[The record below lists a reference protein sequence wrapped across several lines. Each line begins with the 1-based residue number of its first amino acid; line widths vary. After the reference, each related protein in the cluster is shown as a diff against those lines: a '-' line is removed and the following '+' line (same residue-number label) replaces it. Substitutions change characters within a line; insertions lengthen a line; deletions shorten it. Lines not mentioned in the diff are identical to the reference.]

1 MVYDRRESFKGYIK
15 EEISMPRTRTTK
27 AAAAKTAK
35 TAATEKTTPVKTE
48 ETVKAEEVKAVET
61 KTEETVKAEETK
73 KATTAKKEPVKRAT
87 RKKAATAKKT
97 AVQTVTKRV
106 NIQFAGKDLKIE
118 EIEAAVK
125 KAWMDETGKK
135 ETEIEKLEIYIKPEE
150 SAAYYVVN
158 GEYVE
163 EGKKIDL

>member
-1 MVYDRRESFKGYIK
+1 MVYDKRESCKGYIK
-15 EEISMPRTRTTK
+15 EEISMPRTKTTK
-27 AAAAKTAK
+27 AAVTKTTKAAT
-35 TAATEKTTPVKTE
+35 TEKTTPVKTE
-48 ETVKAEEVKAVET
+48 ETVKTEEVKVVET
-61 KTEETVKAEETK
+61 KPEETKAEETK
-73 KATTAKKEPVKRAT
+73 KAASAKKEPVKRAT
-87 RKKAATAKKT
+87 RKRTTTKKT
-97 AVQTVTKRV
+97 AVKTVTKRV
-106 NIQFAGKDLKIE
+106 NIQFGGKDLKIE

>member
-1 MVYDRRESFKGYIK
+1 
-15 EEISMPRTRTTK
+15 MPRTKTTK
-27 AAAAKTAK
+27 AAATK

-61 KTEETVKAEETK
+61 KTEETKAETTK
-73 KATTAKKEPVKRAT
+73 KAAPAKKEPVKRAT
-87 RKKAATAKKT
+87 RKRAATTKKAAVK
-97 AVQTVTKRV
+97 TVTKRV

>member
-1 MVYDRRESFKGYIK
+1 MVYDKRESCKGYIK
-15 EEISMPRTRTTK
+15 EEISMPRTKTTK
-27 AAAAKTAK
+27 AAVTKTTKAAV
-35 TAATEKTTPVKTE
+35 TEKTTPVKTE
-48 ETVKAEEVKAVET
+48 ETVKTEEVKDV
-61 KTEETVKAEETK
+61 ETK
-73 KATTAKKEPVKRAT
+73 KAASSKKEPVKRAT
-87 RKKAATAKKT
+87 RKRTATTKKT
-97 AVQTVTKRV
+97 AVKTVTKRV
-106 NIQFAGKDLKIE
+106 NIQFGGKDLKIE

>member
-1 MVYDRRESFKGYIK
+1 MVYDKRESCKGYIK
-15 EEISMPRTRTTK
+15 EEISMPRTKTTK
-27 AAAAKTAK
+27 AAVTKTTKA
-35 TAATEKTTPVKTE
+35 AATEKTTPVKTE
-48 ETVKAEEVKAVET
+48 ETVKTEEVKVVET
-61 KTEETVKAEETK
+61 KPEETKAEETK
-73 KATTAKKEPVKRAT
+73 KAASAKKEPVKRAT
-87 RKKAATAKKT
+87 RKRTTTTKKT
-97 AVQTVTKRV
+97 AIKTVTKRV
-106 NIQFAGKDLKIE
+106 NIQFGGKDLKIE
-118 EIEAAVK
+118 EIEAAIK

>member
-1 MVYDRRESFKGYIK
+1 
-15 EEISMPRTRTTK
+15 MPRTRTTK
-27 AAAAKTAK
+27 AAATKTTKA
-35 TAATEKTTPVKTE
+35 AATEKTTPVKTE

-61 KTEETVKAEETK
+61 KTEETKTEETK
-73 KATTAKKEPVKRAT
+73 KVAPAKKEPVKRAT
-87 RKKAATAKKT
+87 RKKAATTKKA
-97 AVQTVTKRV
+97 AVKTVTKRV

-118 EIEAAVK
+118 EIEAAVR
-125 KAWMDETGKK
+125 KAWMDETGKNV
-135 ETEIEKLEIYIKPEE
+135 TEIEKLEIYIKPEE

>member
-15 EEISMPRTRTTK
+15 EEISMPRTKTTK
-27 AAAAKTAK
+27 AAATKTVKAV
-35 TAATEKTTPVKTE
+35 ATEETTPVKMTE
-48 ETVKAEEVKAVET
+48 ETKAVNVEET
-61 KTEETVKAEETK
+61 KTEEVK
-73 KATTAKKEPVKRAT
+73 KAAPAKKEPVKRAT
-87 RKKAATAKKT
+87 RKKAATTKKA
-97 AVQTVTKRV
+97 AVKTVTKRV

>member
-1 MVYDRRESFKGYIK
+1 MVYDKRESCKGYIK
-15 EEISMPRTRTTK
+15 EEISMPRTKTTK
-27 AAAAKTAK
+27 AAVTKTTKA
-35 TAATEKTTPVKTE
+35 AATEKTTPVKTE
-48 ETVKAEEVKAVET
+48 ET
-61 KTEETVKAEETK
+61 K
-73 KATTAKKEPVKRAT
+73 KAASAKKEPVKRAT
-87 RKKAATAKKT
+87 RKRTATTKKT
-97 AVQTVTKRV
+97 AVKTVTKRV
-106 NIQFAGKDLKIE
+106 NIQFGGKDLKIE

>member
-1 MVYDRRESFKGYIK
+1 MK
-15 EEISMPRTRTTK
+15 
-27 AAAAKTAK
+27 
-35 TAATEKTTPVKTE
+35 
-48 ETVKAEEVKAVET
+48 
-61 KTEETVKAEETK
+61 
-73 KATTAKKEPVKRAT
+73 
-87 RKKAATAKKT
+87 
-97 AVQTVTKRV
+97 
-106 NIQFAGKDLKIE
+106 IQFGGKDLKIE

>member
-15 EEISMPRTRTTK
+15 EEISMPRTKTTK
-27 AAAAKTAK
+27 AAATK

-61 KTEETVKAEETK
+61 KTEETKAETTK
-73 KATTAKKEPVKRAT
+73 KAAPAKKEPVKRAT
-87 RKKAATAKKT
+87 RKRAATTKKAAVK
-97 AVQTVTKRV
+97 TVTKRV

>member
-1 MVYDRRESFKGYIK
+1 
-15 EEISMPRTRTTK
+15 MPRTKTTK
-27 AAAAKTAK
+27 AAVTKTTKAAV
-35 TAATEKTTPVKTE
+35 TEKTTPVKTE
-48 ETVKAEEVKAVET
+48 ETVKTEEVKDVET
-61 KTEETVKAEETK
+61 TRKRT
-73 KATTAKKEPVKRAT
+73 ATT
-87 RKKAATAKKT
+87 KKT
-97 AVQTVTKRV
+97 AVKTVTKRV
-106 NIQFAGKDLKIE
+106 NIQFGGKDLKIE

>member
-1 MVYDRRESFKGYIK
+1 MVYDKRESCKGYIK
-15 EEISMPRTRTTK
+15 EEISMPRTKTTK
-27 AAAAKTAK
+27 AAVTKTTKA
-35 TAATEKTTPVKTE
+35 AATEKTTPVKTE
-48 ETVKAEEVKAVET
+48 ETVKTEEVKDVET
-61 KTEETVKAEETK
+61 KAEETK
-73 KATTAKKEPVKRAT
+73 KAVSAKKEPVKRAT
-87 RKKAATAKKT
+87 RKRTATTKKT
-97 AVQTVTKRV
+97 AVKTVTKRV
-106 NIQFAGKDLKIE
+106 NIQFVTVFT
-118 EIEAAVK
+118 AVK

>member
-1 MVYDRRESFKGYIK
+1 MVYDKRESCKGYIK
-15 EEISMPRTRTTK
+15 EEISMPRTKTTK
-27 AAAAKTAK
+27 AAVTKTTKA
-35 TAATEKTTPVKTE
+35 AATEKTTPVKTE
-48 ETVKAEEVKAVET
+48 ET
-61 KTEETVKAEETK
+61 K
-73 KATTAKKEPVKRAT
+73 KAASAKKEPVKRAT
-87 RKKAATAKKT
+87 RKRTATTKKT
-97 AVQTVTKRV
+97 AVKTVTKRV
-106 NIQFAGKDLKIE
+106 NIQFGGKDLKIE

-150 SAAYYVVN
+150 SAADYVVN

>member
-1 MVYDRRESFKGYIK
+1 MCLRTPHSVLLGK
-15 EEISMPRTRTTK
+15 E
-27 AAAAKTAK
+27 
-35 TAATEKTTPVKTE
+35 
-48 ETVKAEEVKAVET
+48 
-61 KTEETVKAEETK
+61 AEETK
-73 KATTAKKEPVKRAT
+73 KAASAKKEPVKRAT
-87 RKKAATAKKT
+87 RKRTATTKKT
-97 AVQTVTKRV
+97 AVKTVTKRV
-106 NIQFAGKDLKIE
+106 NIQFGGKDLKIE

>member
-1 MVYDRRESFKGYIK
+1 MVYDKRESCKGYIK
-15 EEISMPRTRTTK
+15 EEISMPRTKTTK
-27 AAAAKTAK
+27 AAVTKTTKA
-35 TAATEKTTPVKTE
+35 AATEKTTPVKTE
-48 ETVKAEEVKAVET
+48 ETVKTEEVKDV
-61 KTEETVKAEETK
+61 ETK
-73 KATTAKKEPVKRAT
+73 KAASAKKEPVKRAT
-87 RKKAATAKKT
+87 RKRTATTKKT
-97 AVQTVTKRV
+97 AVKTVTKRV
-106 NIQFAGKDLKIE
+106 NIQFGGKDLKIE

>member
-1 MVYDRRESFKGYIK
+1 
-15 EEISMPRTRTTK
+15 MPRTKTTK
-27 AAAAKTAK
+27 AAVTKTTKAAV
-35 TAATEKTTPVKTE
+35 TEKTTPVKTE
-48 ETVKAEEVKAVET
+48 ETVKTEEVKDVET
-61 KTEETVKAEETK
+61 KSEET
-73 KATTAKKEPVKRAT
+73 KKEPVKRAT
-87 RKKAATAKKT
+87 RKRTATTKKT
-97 AVQTVTKRV
+97 AVKTVTKRV
-106 NIQFAGKDLKIE
+106 NIQFGGKDLKIE

>member
-1 MVYDRRESFKGYIK
+1 MVYDKRESCKGYIK
-15 EEISMPRTRTTK
+15 EEISMPRTKTTK
-27 AAAAKTAK
+27 AAVTKTTKAAV
-35 TAATEKTTPVKTE
+35 TEKTTPVKTE
-48 ETVKAEEVKAVET
+48 ET
-61 KTEETVKAEETK
+61 K
-73 KATTAKKEPVKRAT
+73 KAASSKKEPVKRAT
-87 RKKAATAKKT
+87 RKRTATTKKT
-97 AVQTVTKRV
+97 AVKTVTKRV
-106 NIQFAGKDLKIE
+106 NIQFGGKDLKIE

>member
-1 MVYDRRESFKGYIK
+1 MVYDKRESCKGYIK
-15 EEISMPRTRTTK
+15 EEISMPRTKTTK
-27 AAAAKTAK
+27 AAVTKTTKA
-35 TAATEKTTPVKTE
+35 AATEKTTPVKTE
-48 ETVKAEEVKAVET
+48 ETVKTEEAKDVET
-61 KTEETVKAEETK
+61 KAEETK
-73 KATTAKKEPVKRAT
+73 KAASAKKEPVKRAT
-87 RKKAATAKKT
+87 RKRTATTKKT
-97 AVQTVTKRV
+97 AVKTVTKRV
-106 NIQFAGKDLKIE
+106 NIQFGGKDLKIE

>member
-1 MVYDRRESFKGYIK
+1 MVYDKRESCKGYIK
-15 EEISMPRTRTTK
+15 EEISMPRTKTTK
-27 AAAAKTAK
+27 AAVTKTTKA
-35 TAATEKTTPVKTE
+35 AATEKTTPVKTE
-48 ETVKAEEVKAVET
+48 EVKDVET
-61 KTEETVKAEETK
+61 KSEETK
-73 KATTAKKEPVKRAT
+73 KAASAKKEPVKRAT
-87 RKKAATAKKT
+87 RKRTATTKKT
-97 AVQTVTKRV
+97 AVKTVTKRV
-106 NIQFAGKDLKIE
+106 NIQFGGKDLKIE